1 MEEQKR
7 RLEKTDKELREQN
20 FTKTRIAK
28 ADIKLFG
35 EYCKRQHISKLDALH
50 KLIHFLHE
58 TNMPISG
65 LHIQN
70 VTQLVRNYH
79 NYTAGVLKNF
89 ENSFLDKLD
98 KNQTDNTK
106 FITNIMEL
114 ILKFKSIDSVIN
126 AQNFKLLRGL
136 VQATMDEE
144 DANSLLKET
153 LLEVREA
160 EQKAL
165 LNTDRND
172 QKETF
177 ILEGVIKGKIPK
189 ISTSAKGDAL
199 YLLFTLAQSPGTNA
213 KVIWHKVIMWE
224 GPLTQALKL
233 PDKTGI
239 RNYFATFKMEDTLKL
254 KGFTM
259 ESKYKDGEDKVF
271 FETTFVVTEVIS
283 HTNLT

>member
-1 MEEQKR
+1 MEKKIRQ
-7 RLEKTDKELREQN
+7 LEKTDKELREQN
-20 FTKTRIAK
+20 FTKTRVSK

-35 EYCKRQHISKLDALH
+35 EYCKQQHISKLDALH
-50 KLIHFLHE
+50 ELIHFLHE

-65 LHIQN
+65 LHLQN

-136 VQATMDEE
+136 IQATMDDE
-144 DANSLLKET
+144 DADGILKET

-165 LNTDRND
+165 LSANTNAQR
-172 QKETF
+172 ETF
-177 ILEGVIKGKIPK
+177 ILEGVIKGQIPK
-189 ISTSAKGDAL
+189 ISISAKGNAL
-199 YLLFTLAQSPGTNA
+199 YLMFTLAQSPVINA
-213 KVIWHKVIMWE
+213 KVIWHTVIIWE
-224 GPLTQALKL
+224 GPLTQGLKL
-233 PDKTGI
+233 STEIGI
-239 RNYFATFKMEDTLKL
+239 RNYFAGFKIGDTVKL

-259 ESKYKDGEDKVF
+259 ESKYKDEKDKVF
-271 FETTFVVTEVIS
+271 FKTTYVVMEVIS
-283 HTNLT
+283 HN